1 MEKKL
6 FFSTFDKNISNVTD
20 ILIRSTHL
28 HSANGTDV
36 ELLFKSQ
43 TITNRF
49 VGAGSLSV
57 LIMVIYG
64 LFLAIFRPN
73 KVAFVK
79 YRSFI
84 IGRYSV
90 ATAYRSFNAYKRR
103 RHFILRYVKS
113 LFKCAQII
121 NTIESYQDNISAA
134 FIDHGCYENGVYVD
148 VFSSLKIPIYLNDY
162 PFGLFRWEPKFGSS
176 YDAALQVPKYPVTIE
191 DLALGKKAL
200 MERTADSEKIPYM
213 SVSFERYKSEKQFD
227 YVIYT
232 HSFTDAQCLYGY
244 DGAFNNV
251 LEWLEFTI
259 EALGTANICVK
270 VHPGIYTEGASAQV
284 FEWDKALTIEF
295 SAKYASYK
303 NVHIIDYAITNSEL
317 LNQLRGDTVL
327 VSHHSNALLE
337 GGALGFKCICAGASN
352 WTNFDLFNS
361 WACEAAY
368 RTLLQLPWS
377 ELRLTDPQELYHY
390 YFIANYGQASFFKS
404 HWLNQIADITGF
416 EYKDLFVDASALETL
431 SVEATDQCV
440 AHIVKSIKTV

>member
-1 MEKKL
+1 VVKKL
-6 FFSTFDKNISNVTD
+6 FFSTIDKNISNVSD
-20 ILIRSTHL
+20 ILIRSTYL

-49 VGAGSLSV
+49 SGAGSLSL
-57 LIMVIYG
+57 LIMLLYG
-64 LFLAIFRPN
+64 LFLAIVRP
-73 KVAFVK
+73 KKTALVK
-79 YRSFI
+79 YRAFT

-121 NTIESYQDNISAA
+121 NTIESYQNNISAA

-148 VFSSLKIPIYLNDY
+148 VLSRLNIPIYLNDY
-162 PFGLFRWEPKFGSS
+162 PFGLFRWEPKTGSS
-176 YDAALQVPKYPVTIE
+176 YDAALQVPKYSVTTE
-191 DLALGKKAL
+191 DLALGEKAL
-200 MERTADSEKIPYM
+200 MERTGDSDKIPYL
-213 SVSFERYKSEKQFD
+213 SVKFERYKSEKQFD

-259 EALGTANICVK
+259 ETLGTANICVK
-270 VHPGIYTEGASAQV
+270 VHPAIYTEGASSQV
-284 FEWDKALTIEF
+284 FEWDKALTLEF
-295 SAKYASYK
+295 IAKYGSHD
-303 NVHIIDYAITNSEL
+303 NVHIIDYAIANSEL

-337 GGALGFKCICAGASN
+337 GAALGFKSICAGASN

-361 WACEAAY
+361 WASEEAY
-368 RTLLQLPWS
+368 RTLLQLTWS
-377 ELRLTDPQELYHY
+377 ELRFTDLQELYHY

-404 HWLNQIADITGF
+404 HWLNEIADITGF
-416 EYKDLFVDASALETL
+416 EYKELFVDASDLETL
-431 SVEATDQCV
+431 SVDATDECV
-440 AHIVKSIKTV
+440 KNISKSIKVV